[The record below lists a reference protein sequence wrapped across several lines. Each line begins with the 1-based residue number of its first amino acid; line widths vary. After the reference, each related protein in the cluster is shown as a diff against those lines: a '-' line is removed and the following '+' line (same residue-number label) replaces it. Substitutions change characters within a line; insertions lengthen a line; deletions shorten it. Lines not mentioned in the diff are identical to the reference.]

1 MSNATPE
8 VTLANPELEV
18 ASRRQ
23 KNTLLAAGYG
33 LALLVCLSVWCL
45 AVRAPLWTDETLSYW
60 QIAGGFRQIWTRSIQ
75 GNSFAAYAYIL
86 WLTKEAF
93 GDREVVLRIPSILAM
108 LAAVYLFYR
117 CARELFDWDVSLIAT
132 VFFILPRAIAFAAI
146 DVRPYA
152 FALLMTNLTILLFLR
167 WMKTKRTKYAVMF
180 GIAAAGIF
188 YFHYLFA
195 SILAALAVYYL
206 LTRPSSLRKDLWQI
220 GVALVC
226 FAIFLLPVL
235 SRLTYIYQTRNMHS
249 FAEAPHWTSVLQVL
263 NPGTWQLLMFAG
275 ALVLAALAHK
285 LLTPDREKLGKLLPC
300 VSLALV
306 PILCLYAISV
316 ATSVH
321 VFIPRYLLVA
331 GPGMALCWGWLC
343 SLIDSHALRGSFCF
357 AFVALCAFQ
366 AYTSPLSRRHE
377 ESWKEALAF
386 ADRNAAADH
395 APLLMCSPLVE
406 ADFEPMPPVASESVL
421 YAPLS
426 YYKVSAPVVPLPRSL
441 NDEAERQAKQFLL
454 KAEQEHSRFLVLASR
469 PSLRIVDLLAYY
481 SQGTYS
487 LHVLGKFDEI
497 WVVEFVP
504 GQYEGRTAT
513 PSPQPEPMRNPG

>member
-1 MSNATPE
+1 MSNATLEASPANRQAE
-8 VTLANPELEV
+8 VTSHPRKDSLV
-18 ASRRQ
+18 A
-23 KNTLLAAGYG
+23 AAYG
-33 LALLVCLSVWCL
+33 LALLVCLSVWFL
-45 AVRAPLWTDETLSYW
+45 AIRAPLWTDETLSYW
-60 QIAGGFRQIWTRSIQ
+60 QIAGGFSQIWTRSIQ

-86 WLTKEAF
+86 WLTKAAF
-93 GDREVVLRIPSILAM
+93 GDGEIVLRIPSILAM

-132 VFFILPRAIAFAAI
+132 VFFILPRGIAFAAI
-146 DVRPYA
+146 NVRPYA
-152 FALLMTNLTILLFLR
+152 FALLITNLTILLFLR
-167 WMKTKRTKYAVMF
+167 WIKTKRTKYAVLF

-195 SILAALAVYYL
+195 SILVALAVYYL
-206 LTRPSSLRKDLWQI
+206 LTRRSSLRIDLGQI

-235 SRLTYIYQTRNMHS
+235 SRLRYIYQTRNMHS
-249 FAEAPHWTSVLQVL
+249 FAEAPQWLSVLQVL

-285 LLTPDREKLGKLLPC
+285 LINPDREKLGKLLLC

-316 ATSVH
+316 TTSVH

-331 GPGMALCWGWLC
+331 VPGMALCWGWLC
-343 SLIDSHALRGSFCF
+343 GLIDSRALRGLFCL

-366 AYTSPLSRRHE
+366 AYTSPLSRMHG
-377 ESWKEALAF
+377 ESWKAALAF
-386 ADRNAAADH
+386 ADRNAAEDH

-406 ADFEPMPPVASESVL
+406 ADFEPMPAVASESVL

-426 YYKVSAPVVPLPRSL
+426 YYKVNAPVVPFPRSL
-441 NDEAERQAKQFLL
+441 NDGAERQAKQFLL
-454 KAEQEHSRFLVLASR
+454 KAAREHSRFLVLAPR
-469 PSLRIVDLLAYY
+469 QSLRIVDLLAYY

-487 LHVLGKFDEI
+487 PHVLGNFDEI

-504 GQYEGRTAT
+504 RFD
-513 PSPQPEPMRNPG
+513 RR